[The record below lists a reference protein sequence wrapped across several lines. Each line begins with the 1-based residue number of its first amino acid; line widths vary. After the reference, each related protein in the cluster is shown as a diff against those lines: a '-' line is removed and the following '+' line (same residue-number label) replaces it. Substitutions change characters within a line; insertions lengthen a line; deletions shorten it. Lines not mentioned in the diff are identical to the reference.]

1 MAPVNEKLYS
11 IAGKRVFVAG
21 HRGMVRSALCRRLSG
36 EVILQTAGHHQLD
49 LRRQAE
55 VEEWVAAHRPQ
66 AVFVAAAKVGGIS
79 ANSKLPADFLY
90 DNLSIETNVIEAA
103 RKGGVEKLLFLGSAC
118 MYPRM
123 AHQPIAE
130 GELLSGPLE
139 PTNEWYAIAKI
150 AGVKLCQ
157 AYRRQYGVDF
167 ISVTPASL
175 YGQGDTFDPQSS
187 HVLAALILKIHEAK
201 VTRAATVT
209 LWGTGSALREF
220 MHIDDFVDAAIF
232 LMEHYSA
239 EAPINAG
246 TGQELSILALA
257 QLIAGIIGWEGR
269 FLLDATKPDGM
280 PRKLLDATRLNE
292 MGWSPRVTLADGIRA
307 TYDWFRDES
316 PFNRAAAS

>member
-1 MAPVNEKLYS
+1 MAQVNEKLYS
-11 IAGKRVFVAG
+11 MAGKRVFVAG
-21 HRGMVRSALCRRLSG
+21 HRGMVGSALCRRLSS
-36 EVILQTAGHHQLD
+36 EVILRTAGRHQMD

-55 VEEWVAAHRPQ
+55 VEEWFTAHRPQ

-90 DNLSIETNVIEAA
+90 DNLAIETNVIEAA

-118 MYPRM
+118 MYPKM
-123 AHQPIAE
+123 AQQPIAE
-130 GELLSGPLE
+130 DELLNGPLE

-157 AYRRQYGVDF
+157 AYRRQYFVDF
-167 ISVTPASL
+167 ISMTPASL

-201 VTRAATVT
+201 VTHAPSVT
-209 LWGTGSALREF
+209 LWGTGSAMREF
-220 MHIDDFVDAAIF
+220 MHIDDFVGAAIF

-239 EAPINAG
+239 QAPINAG

-257 QLIAGIIGWEGR
+257 KLISGIIGWEGR
-269 FLLDATKPDGM
+269 FVLDTTKPDGM
-280 PRKLLDATRLNE
+280 PRKLLDATRMNE

-307 TYDWFRDES
+307 TYDWFLDQS
-316 PFNRAAAS
+316 PFSRGAS